1 MKGFKRILVLMLVLV
16 LTINA
21 VACTK
26 ETGSNNPEPAPAP
39 TQDGDK
45 PAEEVKKDIVI
56 AVNAE
61 VISLD
66 PHNTSDT
73 LSNTA
78 RDMMYEG
85 LMQFNKEMEIVPTL
99 AEKYEVSD
107 DGLEYTFYLRKDVK
121 FHDGTEFTA
130 EAVKLNYERVKDES
144 KALRRKNDLKYVAE
158 TEVIDDYTVKLHL
171 SEPFAPM
178 LARVAGL
185 MIISPKALENGDE
198 AILKNPVGTGP
209 YVFDKWSPGEGF
221 VVKRNESYWREGP
234 KVDTLTMKAVPENGA
249 RIAMLQTGEADFIYP
264 LPTEQINA
272 IKDSKDIEIIEGPST
287 IARFTFINM
296 SKDIFK
302 DKRVRQAMNHAI
314 DKEAY
319 AKIVKSGYAV
329 PLTSIVPT
337 TIQYHVEQP
346 QYEFNVEKAKQLMAE
361 AGYAD
366 GFKTHIWAPNDTEN
380 MRGMEFIAQQLA
392 VIGIDV
398 EVTPLEEGTLSDK
411 IYSAQTPEESEV
423 NMWYVS
429 WSANEFDGATNRL
442 FHSANIPPTAPN
454 VSYYMNPKA
463 DELMDKG
470 GVEVDPVKRGEIYK
484 ELQEIV
490 WDDAPW
496 LFLGSD
502 ILLAAQR
509 STTEGIEMMPGGG
522 IRFIGASTTK

>member
-1 MKGFKRILVLMLVLV
+1 MKGFRKILVLLLVLV
-16 LTINA
+16 LTIGA

-26 ETGSNNPEPAPAP
+26 ETDKPEPTPAP
-39 TQDGDK
+39 EQGSEK
-45 PAEEVKKDIVI
+45 PSTGEMKDLVI

-107 DGLEYTFYLRKDVK
+107 DGLEYTFHLRKDVK

-130 EAVKLNYERVKDES
+130 EAVKVNYERIKDES
-144 KALRRKNDLKYVAE
+144 KALRRKNDLKYV
-158 TEVIDDYTVKLHL
+158 TEIEVVDEYTVKLHL
-171 SEPFAPM
+171 DVPFAPM

-185 MIISPKALENGDE
+185 MIISPKAIADNGDE
-198 AILKNPVGTGP
+198 GILRNPVGTGP
-209 YVFDKWSPGEGF
+209 YVFDKWSPGDGF

-234 KVDTLTMKAVPENGA
+234 KIGTLTMKAVPENGA

-272 IKDSKDIEIIEGPST
+272 LKGAKDIEILEGPST

-302 DKRVRQAMNHAI
+302 DKRVRQAMNYAI
-314 DKEAY
+314 DKDAY
-319 AKIVKSGYAV
+319 AKIVKSGYSV
-329 PLTSIVPT
+329 PLTSIVPS

-346 QYEFNVEKAKQLMAE
+346 QYEYNLEKAKKLMAE
-361 AGYAD
+361 AGYEN

-380 MRGMEFIAQQLA
+380 MRGMEFISQQLA
-392 VIGIDV
+392 AIGIEA

-429 WSANEFDGATNRL
+429 WSASEFDGATNRL

-454 VSYYMNPKA
+454 ASYYMNPKA
-463 DELMDKG
+463 DELIDKG
-470 GVEVDPVKRGEIYK
+470 GIEVDPVKRAEIYK

-509 STTEGIEMMPGGG
+509 STTEGIYMMPGGG
-522 IRFIGASTTK
+522 IRFITASTTK

>member
-1 MKGFKRILVLMLVLV
+1 MKRFKKILVLMLVLV
-16 LTINA
+16 LALNA
-21 VACTK
+21 VACSK
-26 ETGSNNPEPAPAP
+26 DSGKKAPETSGGQN
-39 TQDGDK
+39 
-45 PAEEVKKDIVI
+45 AETPSDDDNKNIMI

-61 VISLD
+61 IISLD

-85 LMQFNKEMEIVPTL
+85 LMQYNKDMEIVPLL
-99 AEKYEVSD
+99 AEDYEISE

-121 FHDGTEFTA
+121 FHDGTEFNA
-130 EAVKLNYERVKDES
+130 EAVKINYERIKDET
-144 KALRRKNDLKYVAE
+144 KGLRRKNDLLYVDNI
-158 TEVIDDYTVKLHL
+158 EVVDEYTVKLHL
-171 SEPFAPM
+171 TAPFAPM
-178 LARVAGL
+178 LSRVSGL
-185 MIISPKALENGDE
+185 MIISPKALEEYGDE
-198 AILKNPVGTGP
+198 GILKNPVGTGP
-209 YVFDKWSPGEGF
+209 YVYEKWTPGDGF
-221 VVKRNESYWREGP
+221 VVKRNENYWREGP
-234 KVDTLTMKAVPENGA
+234 KVETLTMKSVPENGA

-272 IKDSKDIEIIEGPST
+272 IKDDKDIEILEGPST
-287 IARFTFINM
+287 IARFAFINM
-296 SKDIFK
+296 TKDIYK

-346 QYEFNVEKAKQLMAE
+346 EYEYDVEKAKQLLAD
-361 AGYAD
+361 AGYPD
-366 GFKTHIWAPNDTEN
+366 GFKTHVWAPNDTEN
-380 MRGMEFIAQQLA
+380 MRGMEFIAQQLSE
-392 VIGIDV
+392 IGIDV
-398 EVTPLEEGTLSDK
+398 EVVPLEEGTLSDK

-423 NMWYVS
+423 HMWYVS
-429 WSANEFDGATNRL
+429 WSANEFDGATNKL
-442 FHSANIPPTAPN
+442 FHSMNIPPTAPN

-463 DELMDKG
+463 DELIEKG
-470 GVEVDPVKRGEIYK
+470 GIEVDPEKRGEIYK

-509 STTEGIEMMPGGG
+509 KTTEGIYMMPSGA
-522 IRFIGASTTK
+522 IRFTEASTTK

>member
-1 MKGFKRILVLMLVLV
+1 MKGFKKILVLV
-16 LTINA
+16 LILVLAFNA

-26 ETGSNNPEPAPAP
+26 DTGKKDPDPG
-39 TQDGDK
+39 QGGDK
-45 PAEEVKKDIVI
+45 PSVGENKDLVI

-85 LMQFNKEMEIVPTL
+85 LMQFTKEMEIVPTL
-99 AEKYEVSD
+99 AEKYEVSA

-121 FHDGTEFTA
+121 FHDGTEFNA
-130 EAVKLNYERVKDES
+130 EAVKVNYERVKDES
-144 KALRRKNDLKYVAE
+144 KALRRKNDLKYV
-158 TEVIDDYTVKLHL
+158 TEVEVVDEYTVKLHL
-171 SEPFAPM
+171 SSPFAPM

-185 MIISPKALENGDE
+185 MIISPKALADNGDE
-198 AILKNPVGTGP
+198 GVLKNPVGTGP

-221 VVKRNESYWREGP
+221 VVKRNEDYWREGP
-234 KVDTLTMKAVPENGA
+234 KVETLTMKAVPENGA

-272 IKDSKDIEIIEGPST
+272 IKSDKDIEILEGPST

-302 DKRVRQAMNHAI
+302 DKRVRQAMNYAI
-314 DKEAY
+314 DKDAY

-329 PLTSIVPT
+329 PLTSIVPG

-346 QYEFNVEKAKQLMAE
+346 QYEYNIEKAKQLMAD

-392 VIGIDV
+392 AIGIDV

-411 IYSAQTPEESEV
+411 IYSAKTPEESEV

-429 WSANEFDGATNRL
+429 WSASEFDGATNKL
-442 FHSANIPPTAPN
+442 FHSMNIPPTAPN

-463 DELMDKG
+463 DELIDKG

-509 STTEGIEMMPGGG
+509 STTEGIYMMPGGG
-522 IRFIGASTTK
+522 IRFIEASTTK